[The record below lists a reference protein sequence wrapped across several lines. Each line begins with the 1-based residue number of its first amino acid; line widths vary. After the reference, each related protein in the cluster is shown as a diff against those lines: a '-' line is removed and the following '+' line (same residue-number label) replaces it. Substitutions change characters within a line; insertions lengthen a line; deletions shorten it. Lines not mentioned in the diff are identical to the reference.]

1 MDATR
6 FFTTMASPLGS
17 VRLTSSGR
25 VLTGLYLEKFGG
37 RTIAAPEPSWKHEV
51 EPFDEIVAQLREYF
65 AGKRRQFAMPLA
77 GAGTVFQQRVRD
89 VLVDI
94 PFGETRSYGE
104 IARALG
110 QPGAARA
117 VGLASGRNRFFII
130 VPCHRV
136 LGAGGALTGY
146 GGGLER
152 KRWLLA
158 HEEAAAAG

>member
-6 FFTTMASPLGS
+6 FFTTMASPLGT

-37 RTIAAPEPSWKHEV
+37 RTIAAPEPGWKHEV
-51 EPFDEIVAQLREYF
+51 EPFDEIVVQLREYF
-65 AGKRRQFAMPLA
+65 AGTRRQFVVPLA
-77 GAGTVFQQRVRD
+77 VAGTLFQQRVRD
-89 VLVDI
+89 VLVGI

-117 VGLASGRNRFFII
+117 VGLASGRNRFFVI

-158 HEEAAAAG
+158 HEAAAAAG